1 MVNLI
6 NESRLTR
13 VNLICRFLFIPL
25 LRPFFFFGHFIVAHL
40 RFRNYFNWLWGTRGA
55 ITHLTCLPPFW
66 QEKKL
71 IFPSWFFFSFRF
83 KFKFT
88 AINSFLLSLVFFLWI
103 SIFSVVW
110 LNERFVIYIYIYIYI
125 YKTEQVHDSGLVR
138 PDRFDLIYIYL
149 NVFLKNY

>member
-1 MVNLI
+1 MNLGW
-6 NESRLTR
+6 

-40 RFRNYFNWLWGTRGA
+40 RFRNYFNWLWGTRVA

-71 IFPSWFFFSFRF
+71 IFPSWFFFLLDSSL
-83 KFKFT
+83 
-88 AINSFLLSLVFFLWI
+88 NSLQLILFYYLWFFFLWI

-110 LNERFVIYIYIYIYI
+110 LNERFVIYIYIY
-125 YKTEQVHDSGLVR
+125 KTEQVHDSGLVR
-138 PDRFDLIYIYL
+138 PDSFDLIYIYL
-149 NVFLKNY
+149 NVFLKKY

>member
-13 VNLICRFLFIPL
+13 INLICRFLFIPL

-55 ITHLTCLPPFW
+55 ITHQHVSHHFG
-66 QEKKL
+66 KKK
-71 IFPSWFFFSFRF
+71 SWFSPLDFF
-83 KFKFT
+83 
-88 AINSFLLSLVFFLWI
+88 FLLDSSLNSLQLILFYYLWFFFLWI

-110 LNERFVIYIYIYIYI
+110 LNERFVIYIYI